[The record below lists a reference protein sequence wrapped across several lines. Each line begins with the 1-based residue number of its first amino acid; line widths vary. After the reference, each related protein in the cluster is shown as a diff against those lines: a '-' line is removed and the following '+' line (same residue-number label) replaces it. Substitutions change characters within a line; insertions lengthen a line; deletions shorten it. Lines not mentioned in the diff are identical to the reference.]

1 MQMSVMVAPL
11 ADKKYKK
18 IGTRLLKAHRMKLHS
33 KGYGIWENVIEE
45 TWVRASII
53 RYLIDHGYRDEEIRQ
68 GMLAYRRIFRFQ
80 LFLNFFNSR
89 QTSSEVFRQGLS

>member
-1 MQMSVMVAPL
+1 MVAPL
-11 ADKKYKK
+11 ADKRHKK
-18 IGTRLLKAHRMKLHS
+18 IGTRLLKAHRKKLHS

-45 TWVRASII
+45 TLVRASVIC
-53 RYLIDHGYRDEEIRQ
+53 YLIDHGYRDEEIRQ
-68 GMLAYRRIFRFQ
+68 GMLAYLRIFRFQ